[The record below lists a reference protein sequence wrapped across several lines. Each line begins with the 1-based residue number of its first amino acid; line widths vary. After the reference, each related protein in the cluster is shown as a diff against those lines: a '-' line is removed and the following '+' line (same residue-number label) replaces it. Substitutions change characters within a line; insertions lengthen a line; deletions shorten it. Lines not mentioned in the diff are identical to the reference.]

1 MKKGNIYIIPTKLG
15 FIYTGILFTIFLI
28 GLTYTNN
35 FTLITAFIMLTYFIT
50 QMLKSHQ
57 IIKNIELFNI
67 NIKSDFSDNPISI
80 NSNISNNNDAELI
93 RCSIY
98 EKKTEY
104 APKTYQN
111 SEIKINAQIEL
122 KRKKFKIDKIKFYS
136 SGYSSLFYVW
146 RYFGIDKTFYVYPK
160 RRSNDINNTYTQNIS
175 QNSFN
180 EEEFSHH
187 VSYTPGMSAKRID
200 WNIFAKS
207 EQLYWKKHIGSNNL
221 DIVIDIDA
229 LVGEF
234 EDKLSHAAYIIDYLF
249 KNNIKWSLKYR
260 GKSSESNSGIEHHK
274 YCLELL
280 SEAIDE
286 N

>member
-1 MKKGNIYIIPTKLG
+1 
-15 FIYTGILFTIFLI
+15 
-28 GLTYTNN
+28 
-35 FTLITAFIMLTYFIT
+35 
-50 QMLKSHQ
+50 
-57 IIKNIELFNI
+57 
-67 NIKSDFSDNPISI
+67 
-80 NSNISNNNDAELI
+80 
-93 RCSIY
+93 
-98 EKKTEY
+98 
-104 APKTYQN
+104 
-111 SEIKINAQIEL
+111 
-122 KRKKFKIDKIKFYS
+122 
-136 SGYSSLFYVW
+136 
-146 RYFGIDKTFYVYPK
+146 
-160 RRSNDINNTYTQNIS
+160 
-175 QNSFN
+175 
-180 EEEFSHH
+180 
-187 VSYTPGMSAKRID
+187 MSAKRID